1 MIQNKKNLLI
11 YIGAVL
17 IIGGI
22 AYYFLSD
29 FRGKSPVAIIREI
42 IEIAPGVTAEIE
54 REAKIATT
62 SPLYLNPSVKAP
74 ALYPITSSPKSDA
87 LIASLKKEPK
97 YVDWSD
103 LGMYRKAAGDYKGAE
118 EIWTYL
124 ITASPRGTDAY
135 INLGD
140 LYMYYLHNNAKAEL
154 MFLKAVEVSPRV
166 VESYRR
172 IVDFYVTALQ
182 NKAKAKDFLE
192 ASIVKYPDMELSL
205 QPLFAELK

>member
-1 MIQNKKNLLI
+1 MTQNKKNLLI
-11 YIGAVL
+11 YIVAVL

-22 AYYFLSD
+22 TYYFLQSKAD
-29 FRGKSPVAIIREI
+29 PNSLPITETV
-42 IEIAPGVTAEIE
+42 EIAPGVTAEIE

-97 YVDWSD
+97 YIDWSD

-166 VESYRR
+166 VEAYRR
-172 IVDFYVTALQ
+172 IVDFYVTALR

>member
-1 MIQNKKNLLI
+1 MIQNNKNLFIYLVAILI
-11 YIGAVL
+11 L
-17 IIGGI
+17 GGI

-29 FRGKSPVAIIREI
+29 FRGKSPVAIIREFV
-42 IEIAPGVTAEIE
+42 EIAPGVTAEVE
-54 REAKIATT
+54 RETEIATT

-74 ALYPITSSPKSDA
+74 ALYPTPSSPKSDI
-87 LIASLKKEPK
+87 LIVSLKKEPK

-124 ITASPRGTDAY
+124 ITASPKGTDAY

-140 LYMYYLHNNAKAEL
+140 LYMYYLHDNTKAEP

-166 VESYRR
+166 VEAYRR
-172 IVDFYVTALQ
+172 IVDFYVTALK
-182 NKAKAKDFLE
+182 NKTKARNFLE
-192 ASIVKYPDMELSL
+192 ASIAKYPDMELSL
-205 QPLFAELK
+205 QPLITELK

>member
-22 AYYFLSD
+22 AYYFLQSKAD
-29 FRGKSPVAIIREI
+29 PNSLPITETV
-42 IEIAPGVTAEIE
+42 EIAPGVTAEIE
-54 REAKIATT
+54 RETEIATT
-62 SPLYLNPSVKAP
+62 SPLYLNPTTKAP

-97 YVDWSD
+97 YIDWSD

-166 VESYRR
+166 VEAYRR

-182 NKAKAKDFLE
+182 DKTKAKNFLE
-192 ASIVKYPDMELSL
+192 ASIAKYPDMELSL

>member
-11 YIGAVL
+11 YIAAVL
-17 IIGGI
+17 VIGGI
-22 AYYFLSD
+22 AYYFIQNGVNTNFL
-29 FRGKSPVAIIREI
+29 PITET

-54 REAKIATT
+54 KEVEIATT

-103 LGMYRKAAGDYKGAE
+103 LGIYRKAAGDYKGAE

-124 ITASPRGTDAY
+124 INASPRGTDAY

-140 LYMYYLHNNAKAEL
+140 LYMYYLHNNTKAEP

-166 VESYRR
+166 VEAYRR
-172 IVDFYVTALQ
+172 IVDFYVVALKDKT
-182 NKAKAKDFLE
+182 KARNFIE
-192 ASIVKYPDMELSL
+192 ASIAKYPDMELSL
-205 QPLFAELK
+205 QPLITELK

>member
-22 AYYFLSD
+22 AYYFLQSKAD
-29 FRGKSPVAIIREI
+29 PNSLPITET

-166 VESYRR
+166 VEAYRR

-182 NKAKAKDFLE
+182 DKTKAKNFLE
-192 ASIVKYPDMELSL
+192 ASIAKYPDMELSL

>member
-22 AYYFLSD
+22 AYYFLQSKAD
-29 FRGKSPVAIIREI
+29 PNSLPITETV
-42 IEIAPGVTAEIE
+42 EIAPGVTAEIE
-54 REAKIATT
+54 REAEIATT

-97 YVDWSD
+97 YIDWSD

-166 VESYRR
+166 VEAYRR
-172 IVDFYVTALQ
+172 IVDFYVTALR

>member
-11 YIGAVL
+11 YIAAVL

-22 AYYFLSD
+22 AYYFIQNKVVPNSL
-29 FRGKSPVAIIREI
+29 PITETV
-42 IEIAPGVTAEIE
+42 EIAPGVTAEIE
-54 REAKIATT
+54 REAEIATT

-74 ALYPITSSPKSDA
+74 ALYPIPSFPKSDA

-118 EIWTYL
+118 DIWTYL

-140 LYMYYLHNNAKAEL
+140 LYMYYLHDNAKAEP

-166 VESYRR
+166 VETYRR
-172 IVDFYVTALQ
+172 IVDFYTVALKDKT
-182 NKAKAKDFLE
+182 KARNFLE
-192 ASIVKYPDMELSL
+192 VSIAKYPDMELSL
-205 QPLFAELK
+205 QPLFDALK